1 MSVATTVVAQGI
13 THTTGWESAVFYVLG
28 TIAVLAALGLVLAKN
43 AVHCLLM
50 LVVVQFCLAVFYFV
64 QDAPFLGVVQI
75 IVYAGAIMV
84 LFLFVIMLI
93 GIDSSD
99 SLVEVL
105 RGQRVAAVVLGL
117 GFAGLIVFPI
127 GSAIAGT
134 SAAGLG
140 AANGAGNVQGIARL
154 LFTNYVFAFE
164 IVSALLII
172 AAVGAMVLGHRER
185 AARPT
190 QRELSERRIAGEH
203 PSAWT
208 GPGIYARH
216 DAVDTPALLPDGT
229 PSRASL
235 PEDMSQEEFIEV
247 IERVGIE
254 K

>member
-1 MSVATTVVAQGI
+1 MLNAVAAQGI

-84 LFLFVIMLI
+84 LVPLRHHA
-93 GIDSSD
+93 DRHR
-99 SLVEVL
+99 LVRL
-105 RGQRVAAVVLGL
+105 ARRGPAR
-117 GFAGLIVFPI
+117 
-127 GSAIAGT
+127 
-134 SAAGLG
+134 AAGGGRGPGARLRRADRLPDRLARSRAPAPPACG

-185 AARPT
+185 APRPT

-216 DAVDTPALLPDGT
+216 DAVDSPALLPDGS

-235 PEDMSQEEFIEV
+235 PEDMSQEDVVDV

>member
-1 MSVATTVVAQGI
+1 MTASVTFAAQGI

-64 QDAPFLGVVQI
+64 QDAPFLGAVQI

-127 GSAIAGT
+127 GSAISDT

-154 LFTNYVFAFE
+154 LFTDYVFAFE

-185 AARPT
+185 APRPT
-190 QRELSERRIAGEH
+190 QRELSERRITGEH

-208 GPGIYARH
+208 GPGVYARH
-216 DAVDTPALLPDGT
+216 DAVDSPALLPDGT

-235 PEDMSQEEFIEV
+235 PEDMSQEDVVDV